1 MVISDTYGS
10 VQTPSENNSDY
21 SAIVTAL
28 GVPFVVP
35 TNAPQSAIG
44 IAAAYFM
51 AENGAAPGN
60 VGGTYA
66 TFANMTRGLPQ

>member
-28 GVPFVVP
+28 GVPFVAP

-51 AENGAAPGN
+51 GENGAAAGN

-66 TFANMTRGLPQ
+66 TFANMTRGLVQ

>member
-1 MVISDTYGS
+1 MMISDVYGQQS
-10 VQTPSENNSDY
+10 TPSENNSDY

-35 TNAPQSAIG
+35 TNAPQTAIG

-51 AENGAAPGN
+51 TENGAAPGS
-60 VGGTYA
+60 VGGTFA
-66 TFANMTRGLPQ
+66 TYANMTRGLTQ